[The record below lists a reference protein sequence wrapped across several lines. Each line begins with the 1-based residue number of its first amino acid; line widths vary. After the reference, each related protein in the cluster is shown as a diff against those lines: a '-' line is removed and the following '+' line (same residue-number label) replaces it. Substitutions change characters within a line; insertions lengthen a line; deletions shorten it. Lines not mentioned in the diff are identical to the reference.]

1 MTKKKY
7 RSVVIWIG
15 LFLCLS
21 LLPIVIS
28 NQYTIHLLII
38 SGIYT
43 LLAASLNL
51 ITGYIG
57 AFSLGHAAFYGI
69 GAYTSA
75 LLSVKYHWPFWLTIW
90 PAMFLP
96 AFFGLI
102 LAIPCLRL
110 KTSYLVITTLAFG
123 NIVYLLMVNL
133 VWLTRGPLGII
144 GIPPPTTLSMGS
156 FSLQFVS
163 KTHYFYL
170 VLIFVALVLFFLRRM
185 IDSRTGRAMISLRE
199 DDIASEAIGVDVVY
213 YKVLGFVIG
222 SGIAGLAGA
231 LYAHY
236 VRFISP
242 ESFNIVTSMT
252 VLIMMILGGVGNFY
266 GPIIGAVAITFLLE
280 KMRFLTDYRLML
292 FGVILFLIIF
302 LMPRGIMGLINDKFI
317 LKVKR
322 FGN

>member
-1 MTKKKY
+1 
-7 RSVVIWIG
+7 
-15 LFLCLS
+15 
-21 LLPIVIS
+21 
-28 NQYTIHLLII
+28 
-38 SGIYT
+38 
-43 LLAASLNL
+43 
-51 ITGYIG
+51 
-57 AFSLGHAAFYGI
+57 
-69 GAYTSA
+69 
-75 LLSVKYHWPFWLTIW
+75 
-90 PAMFLP
+90 
-96 AFFGLI
+96 
-102 LAIPCLRL
+102 
-110 KTSYLVITTLAFG
+110 
-123 NIVYLLMVNL
+123 LLMVNL

-185 IDSRTGRAMISLRE
+185 IGSRTGRAMISLRE
-199 DDIASEAIGVDVVY
+199 DDIASETIGVDVVY